1 MTSVYNMFSDMAK
14 ADLVTK
20 SSELA
25 GKIIDKYAEDLQNVQ
40 LDSNDLKKVAMA
52 TLMGTVQNINL

>member
-25 GKIIDKYAEDLQNVQ
+25 GKIIDKYAEDLENVQ
-40 LDSNDLKKVAMA
+40 LDASDLKKVAMA